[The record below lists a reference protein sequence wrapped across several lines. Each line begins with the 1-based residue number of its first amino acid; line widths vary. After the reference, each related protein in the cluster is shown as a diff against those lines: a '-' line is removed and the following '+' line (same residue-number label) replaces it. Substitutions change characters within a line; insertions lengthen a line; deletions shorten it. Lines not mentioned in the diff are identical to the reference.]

1 MGLPI
6 AAAIAGLTI
15 AVSLLCAAV
24 PAWNAARADFSPFIR
39 GTSSPR
45 PRAWRLRSAL
55 VIAQIALSCVL
66 LIGAGLLTRTM
77 SVLLRDDPGFHAGG
91 GLEAKLVL
99 SDVVLSDDAGRR
111 PFVPMLLERIRALPG
126 VEHAGFGTNLPPRN
140 PPLLM
145 SMRFVDAE
153 GRGRSQFMKVGSATP
168 GYLRALGARFVAGR
182 DFTDADVQSGAPV
195 VVLSESAARF
205 CFGAQDAI
213 GRNMPRLP
221 AMFRVGAAPRVI
233 GVVGDVKYEGLDS
246 PASSAVYLPW
256 SLRPFGSG
264 YVIVRTAA
272 GDPLRYAADIRRIA
286 QSIDPAVPVP
296 EVQSLGQALAQSI
309 ASRRAR
315 ALPAVGFGVL
325 ALGVAFVGVLATLST
340 LVAERRR
347 DLAIRSALG
356 ASRGRL
362 TWTIVGRG
370 LALTAVGLLLGLGLG
385 TAAARGLSSLVY
397 GVSPFDAV
405 TFAGTAIV
413 IGGGAALMTYMAARR
428 THAVDPLS
436 VLKSE

>member
-1 MGLPI
+1 
-6 AAAIAGLTI
+6 
-15 AVSLLCAAV
+15 
-24 PAWNAARADFSPFIR
+24 
-39 GTSSPR
+39 
-45 PRAWRLRSAL
+45 
-55 VIAQIALSCVL
+55 
-66 LIGAGLLTRTM
+66 
-77 SVLLRDDPGFHAGG
+77 
-91 GLEAKLVL
+91 
-99 SDVVLSDDAGRR
+99 
-111 PFVPMLLERIRALPG
+111 
-126 VEHAGFGTNLPPRN
+126 
-140 PPLLM
+140 M